1 MLQTPTT
8 FSTLYEAWCQGNQDA
23 GEELVQLVYQQLHLL
38 AANYLHHEPQP
49 SSLQTTELINETW
62 LHLFGNGIPDIES
75 RAHFFVIA
83 ARQMRRILI
92 DRARGA
98 VAARRI
104 PKTALLPISHALGVA
119 VQTDESLLALEEA
132 LQQLEVALPRAGQV
146 VELRYFAG
154 LTEEQTAHILA
165 ISVATVKRDWTFARL
180 WLHDRLAQ
188 QSERNISA

>member
-8 FSTLYEAWCQGNQDA
+8 FTTLYQAWRQGNQNA

-38 AANYLHHEPQP
+38 AANYLSHEAQP

-62 LHLFGNGIPDIES
+62 LRLFGNGQPDIES

-104 PKTALLPISHALGVA
+104 PKTMLLPISHAMGVA
-119 VQTDESLLALEEA
+119 VQADESLLALEEA
-132 LQQLEVALPRAGQV
+132 LQQLEAALPRAGQV

-154 LTEEQTAHILA
+154 LTEEQTAHILEV
-165 ISVATVKRDWTFARL
+165 SVATIKRDWAFARL

-188 QSERNISA
+188 QSERNLSA